1 MNADIIKYT
10 QEALWLVLV
19 LSGPPIAAA
28 TACGLFISI
37 LQAVTQI
44 QEQTL
49 SFAVKLV
56 AVIVTLFLSASLLG
70 ETLHQFSLRL
80 FTSFPDLVR

>member
-1 MNADIIKYT
+1 MNVDIIKYT

-28 TACGLFISI
+28 TACGLLVSI

-49 SFAVKLV
+49 SFAIKLI
-56 AVIVTLFLSASLLG
+56 AVIITLFLSASLIG
-70 ETLHQFSLRL
+70 ESLHQFALRL
-80 FTSFPDLVR
+80 FTNFPEIVH